1 MGDIRMIAPKSTA
14 AVIKQSNVPEA
25 PAQNEILALLSSA
38 EVKARFHEVM
48 TDKSMVDR
56 FIGVLNHAAQTTPKL
71 LQCSKASV
79 MAAMLK
85 CATLRLEPNDPIR
98 QQCFLIPR
106 WNGKTKRMEC
116 SWEIGYKGL
125 IELAYRSN
133 EVGTIAFSEIYERDI
148 FEVELGTNSVSHKLP
163 KTDRFKRGAIEA
175 YWAQWVGKDGTKGRP
190 VIMTVAD
197 MEEHRD
203 QYAQSY
209 KDEQTRAYSPWTTAF
224 DQMALKTVIKYCLKS
239 APISAEDLR
248 RGLDESDPHEKHE
261 YQMPGMLN
269 ATPSHAYLAD
279 PMQISPEAFQARTID
294 AEYESQPAAPE
305 PEPPKPA
312 APAPEP
318 AATAPDIDEQHR
330 QEWLQQV
337 KQLVIAKGI
346 TNRVLLEK
354 TGMTASMIEREATLA
369 ELQKFYKDL
378 SQ

>member
-1 MGDIRMIAPKSTA
+1 MIAPKSTGT
-14 AVIKQSNVPEA
+14 VIKQSSNVPEA
-25 PAQNEILALLSSA
+25 PAQNEIVALLASA

-98 QQCFLIPR
+98 QQCYLIPR

-116 SWEIGYKGL
+116 SWEAGYKGL
-125 IELAYRSN
+125 VELAYRSN
-133 EVGTIAFSEIYERDI
+133 EVSAIAFSEIYERDY
-148 FEVELGTNSVSHKLP
+148 FDVDWGTNSVSHKLP
-163 KTDRFKRGAIEA
+163 KTDRFNRGAIEA
-175 YWAQWVGKDGTKGRP
+175 YWGQWIGKDGAKGRP
-190 VIMTVAD
+190 VIMSLSD
-197 MEEHRD
+197 MKEHRD

-224 DQMALKTVIKYCLKS
+224 DEMALKTIIKRCLKT

-248 RGLDESDPHEKHE
+248 RGLDESDPHEKPE

-294 AEYESQPAAPE
+294 AEFESQPAPAAPE
-305 PEPPKPA
+305 PEPPKA
-312 APAPEP
+312 AAPEP
-318 AATAPDIDEQHR
+318 EPIATAPDIDEQHR
-330 QEWLQQV
+330 KEWLQQV
-337 KQLVIAKGI
+337 KELVIAKGI
-346 TNRVLLEK
+346 TNRVLMEK
-354 TGMTASMIEREATLA
+354 TGMNASMIEREATLA
-369 ELQKFYKDL
+369 ELQKFYMVL
-378 SQ
+378 Q